1 MKNTPLFVKVM
12 QIEGFIVFNQNKVLY
27 LRKK

>member
-1 MKNTPLFVKVM
+1 MKDTPLFVKVT

-27 LRKK
+27 LHKN